1 MKIEFGVA
9 AFVIDCYGPVAV
21 VGSSMPPLLGVHLV
35 PPSPDAPAPEFVKEA
50 LSVEVVC
57 EALLLVLAVP
67 QAVALASVD
76 NDVLQVGCV
85 LVSLCPT
92 PTPTPPTHCD
102 IHICLSSPLLQHA
115 LRFNGGNAARLAIG
129 LVTKLACAMLSDF

>member
-1 MKIEFGVA
+1 M
-9 AFVIDCYGPVAV
+9 
-21 VGSSMPPLLGVHLV
+21 
-35 PPSPDAPAPEFVKEA
+35 
-50 LSVEVVC
+50 EVVC

-92 PTPTPPTHCD
+92 PTPTPTPTPPTHCD
-102 IHICLSSPLLQHA
+102 TLSSPLLQHA
-115 LRFNGGNAARLAIG
+115 LWFNGGNAARLAIG
-129 LVTKLACAMLSDF
+129 LTTKLACAMLSDF